1 MYEGVRKPLVGA
13 EPSAFAL
20 YTVCSTLGVSFH
32 VKDECGQ
39 ADVTHVPGA
48 EWVSYAS
55 GAAFELV
62 SLIVYLKIEN
72 YEDIF
77 LSYFSFF
84 KKVYS
89 FHICD
94 STVFRHTRRGH
105 RISLQMVV
113 SHHVV
118 AGN

>member
-48 EWVSYAS
+48 EWSLGRPEIYYIDPANI
-55 GAAFELV
+55 ELTDTV
-62 SLIVYLKIEN
+62 QIPTPSAGVKGKHHHPQIYLVL
-72 YEDIF
+72 Y
-77 LSYFSFF
+77 
-84 KKVYS
+84 
-89 FHICD
+89 
-94 STVFRHTRRGH
+94 G
-105 RISLQMVV
+105 
-113 SHHVV
+113 
-118 AGN
+118 